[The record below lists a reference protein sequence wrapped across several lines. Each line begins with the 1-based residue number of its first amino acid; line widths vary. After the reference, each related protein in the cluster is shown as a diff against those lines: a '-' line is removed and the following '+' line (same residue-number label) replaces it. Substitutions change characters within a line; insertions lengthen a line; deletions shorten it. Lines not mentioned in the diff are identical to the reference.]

1 MATHDQEPTQE
12 MTFFEHLDALRPHL
26 VRGGIVMLVFLIV
39 AFLAKGFV
47 IDTVLF
53 GPQSAD
59 FPTNRLLARLAGLT
73 GIDAL
78 RINQL
83 DLNMINTSMAGQ
95 FNLHLRI
102 SLITAI
108 VLATP
113 YILWELWQFI
123 KPALTPRERRGSSR
137 FVGYVS
143 LCFFTGLL
151 FGYYVIVPLSVNF
164 LSGYTASSQITNLID
179 VNSYLSTVVNVSI
192 AAAIVFELPL
202 LIYFLARMGIVKA
215 AFLRRYRRHAI
226 VALAIFSAI
235 ITPPDVF
242 SQIMVLLPLYALY
255 EYSISLAAGVE
266 RKAALHREAEEAAF
280 RALPDRQP
288 DGTGDDPD
296 STPPGGSRSGTGQAA
311 PTPPDS
317 AGPPAP
323 QDTEA
328 DDTQRRTTA
337 TGSTAEDTGSVGQH
351 TTASS
356 AEAGAAGNS
365 ANRAAD
371 DAVSAGNAPAESDT
385 PESNAA
391 NDDYDYRKDYGRNE
405 N

>member
-26 VRGGIVMLVFLIV
+26 VRGGIVMLVFLIA

-123 KPALTPRERRGSSR
+123 K
-137 FVGYVS
+137 
-143 LCFFTGLL
+143 
-151 FGYYVIVPLSVNF
+151 
-164 LSGYTASSQITNLID
+164 
-179 VNSYLSTVVNVSI
+179 
-192 AAAIVFELPL
+192 
-202 LIYFLARMGIVKA
+202 
-215 AFLRRYRRHAI
+215 
-226 VALAIFSAI
+226 
-235 ITPPDVF
+235 
-242 SQIMVLLPLYALY
+242 
-255 EYSISLAAGVE
+255 
-266 RKAALHREAEEAAF
+266 
-280 RALPDRQP
+280 
-288 DGTGDDPD
+288 
-296 STPPGGSRSGTGQAA
+296 
-311 PTPPDS
+311 
-317 AGPPAP
+317 
-323 QDTEA
+323 
-328 DDTQRRTTA
+328 
-337 TGSTAEDTGSVGQH
+337 
-351 TTASS
+351 
-356 AEAGAAGNS
+356 
-365 ANRAAD
+365 
-371 DAVSAGNAPAESDT
+371 
-385 PESNAA
+385 
-391 NDDYDYRKDYGRNE
+391 
-405 N
+405 